1 MSANPVITIRM
12 EQDLINKLDSIL
24 DQLKEDPVYYN
35 YNRTDLILLCIKSWI
50 KNYESEVL
58 KSR

>member
-1 MSANPVITIRM
+1 MSANPVITLRM

-50 KNYESEVL
+50 KNYE
-58 KSR
+58 K